1 MNKKSVTISRIGGH
15 LLCEPQPIKPMKRT
29 SLLAIL
35 SAALLVFILG
45 RENAAAQNFPNFDP
59 QQIQQMIKQVQQRFL
74 TSLRDQ
80 MEVTNDTEWNAM
92 EPLLNKVVQAETE
105 SMISG
110 MGGMGMIRMFMG
122 NRGGNIPSL
131 GQSDP
136 EGDALQKLLD
146 DGAPTRQ
153 IRDALARYNDARK
166 RKADE
171 LTRNREQL
179 RKILTPRQE
188 AILVLSG
195 LLD

>member
-1 MNKKSVTISRIGGH
+1 MKK
-15 LLCEPQPIKPMKRT
+15 T

-35 SAALLVFILG
+35 SAALFVFILG
-45 RENAAAQNFPNFDP
+45 RENAAAQNFPNIDP
-59 QQIQQMIKQVQQRFL
+59 QQIQQMIKQVQQQFL
-74 TSLRDQ
+74 TTLRGQ
-80 MEVTNDTEWNAM
+80 LEVTNDSEWNAM
-92 EPLLNKVVQAETE
+92 EPFLNKVVEAETE
-105 SMISG
+105 NLLGGS
-110 MGGMGMIRMFMG
+110 GGMGMIRMFLG
-122 NRGGNIPSL
+122 NRGGNIPGL
-131 GQSDP
+131 GQLNP
-136 EGDALQKLLD
+136 EGEALRKLLD

-188 AILVLSG
+188 AILVIMG

>member
-1 MNKKSVTISRIGGH
+1 MQPNPDTRPYDKYNHMEIVMNKLRIFA
-15 LLCEPQPIKPMKRT
+15 L
-29 SLLAIL
+29 SAVLLAIG
-35 SAALLVFILG
+35 LG
-45 RENAAAQNFPNFDP
+45 RQNAAAQNFPNFDP
-59 QQIQQMIKQVQQRFL
+59 QQIQQMIKQVQQQFL

-92 EPLLNKVVQAETE
+92 EPLLSKVVQAETE
-105 SMISG
+105 SLIGG
-110 MGGMGMIRMFMG
+110 MGGMGMMRMFMG
-122 NRGGNIPSL
+122 NRGGNIPGLS
-131 GQSDP
+131 QSDP
-136 EGDALQKLLD
+136 EGEALQKLLD

-153 IRDALARYNDARK
+153 VRDALARYNDARK

-188 AILVLSG
+188 AILVLTG

>member
-1 MNKKSVTISRIGGH
+1 
-15 LLCEPQPIKPMKRT
+15 MKRT

>member
-1 MNKKSVTISRIGGH
+1 MNKKTVTISRNGGH
-15 LLCEPQPIKPMKRT
+15 LLCEPQPIKHMKKT

-35 SAALLVFILG
+35 SAALLVFIVG
-45 RENAAAQNFPNFDP
+45 RENAAAQNFPNIDP
-59 QQIQQMIKQVQQRFL
+59 QQIQQMIKQVQQQFL
-74 TSLRDQ
+74 TSLRNQ
-80 MEVTNDTEWNAM
+80 LHQTNDSEWNAM
-92 EPLLNKVVQAETE
+92 EPFLNKVVEAETDTLLGG
-105 SMISG
+105 SS
-110 MGGMGMIRMFMG
+110 GMGMIRMFLG
-122 NRGGNIPSL
+122 NRGGNIPGL
-131 GQSDP
+131 GQLNP
-136 EGDALQKLLD
+136 EGEALRKLLD

-188 AILVLSG
+188 AILVIMG